1 MCNLVPFGI
10 LIKPHGLK
18 GYISVKLFNQ
28 GSKVL
33 KKDIKVFFKSDIN
46 NFLTIESIN
55 YKSKNNLVK
64 FFEIS
69 DRNEIEKL
77 KNINFYISRDIL
89 PNLSN
94 NENYFIDFINCNL
107 VDQNDNNI
115 GIVKDIIPINNNDIL
130 IINSAKGERM
140 IPFAKDLIL
149 FFDKSKK
156 KLAMVIHNGV
166 I

>member
-1 MCNLVPFGI
+1 MYNLVPFGI

-28 GSKVL
+28 DSKVL

-55 YKSKNNLVK
+55 YKSKNNLIK

-69 DRNEIEKL
+69 NRNEIEKL
-77 KNINFYISRDIL
+77 KNINFYINRDIL

-107 VDQNDNNI
+107 VDQNDNDI

-130 IINSAKGERM
+130 IINSAKGEKM

-156 KLAMVIHNGV
+156 KLAMVIHDGV